1 MSKFLKNTRIKRNA
15 LEYLVTLHFKS
26 PMNKHLLLLVT
37 AILVI
42 NAELDNVLL
51 PRAFLRWNL
60 RNEYQKPIIFFEKQ
74 EIDGKQLNAIS
85 VPVREDSGLSE
96 IKRILKQMLADID
109 KIKKNVDRSHTQHKT
124 KMSRRTRKQ

>member
-1 MSKFLKNTRIKRNA
+1 
-15 LEYLVTLHFKS
+15 
-26 PMNKHLLLLVT
+26 MNKHLLLLVS

-42 NAELDNVLL
+42 NAELDKVLL
-51 PRAFLRWNL
+51 PKAFLRWNL

-96 IKRILKQMLADID
+96 IKRILKQMLWIWSVLLSSFHIIFRICLQANLPFNLLN
-109 KIKKNVDRSHTQHKT
+109 IKFSMRNIPFTHT
-124 KMSRRTRKQ
+124 RARL